1 MASFGRFLARRTA
14 QGLFV
19 VLGVV
24 TVVFALR
31 YVTPGSPV
39 DFIAPLDAS
48 QATRRRIADA
58 RGLDDP
64 LWLQYVTYIGDLLQG
79 EMGYSYRS
87 RTAVAP
93 RVFAKLPA
101 TLELA
106 VAATVVAVALSIPL
120 GVVSATRR
128 HALPDKAATLF
139 SLLGISTPN
148 FWLGVMLVILF
159 AVQFDVFPTSA
170 RPVGFLETVGNL
182 LVVAADGPL
191 VSTAWPLV
199 HLDRLVLAAPL
210 DASGFVADGRT
221 WVAHLFLPAVTL
233 GTYFTALI
241 TRLTRSGMLEQLGS
255 GYIRAAR
262 AKGLPEAL
270 VRYRHALRNTL
281 IPVITVVG
289 LQLGTLIG
297 GAVITEAVFAWP
309 GLGTL
314 VIDAINNRDW
324 PLIQGCLVVIG
335 TGFVVVNIAVD
346 ALYARL
352 NPQVME

>member
-1 MASFGRFLARRTA
+1 MASMGRFLLKRSL
-14 QGLFV
+14 QGLV
-19 VLGVV
+19 VIWGVV
-24 TVVFALR
+24 TVVFLLR

-48 QATRRRIADA
+48 QATRQRIADNL
-58 RGLDDP
+58 GLNRP
-64 LWLQYVTYIGDLLQG
+64 LYIQYGEYVVDLFSGD
-79 EMGYSYRS
+79 MGYSYRS
-87 RTAVAP
+87 RTAVRP

-106 VAATVVAVALSIPL
+106 LSATVVAVVLSIPL

-128 HALPDKAATLF
+128 HSPADYGATLF

-148 FWLGVMLVILF
+148 FWLGVMLVIIF
-159 AVQFDVFPTSA
+159 AVQFDVFPTST
-170 RPVGFLETVGNL
+170 RPVGLVQTIGNL
-182 LVVAADGPL
+182 VVIAGPEQGYAL
-191 VSTAWPLV
+191 PLNV
-199 HLDRLVLAAPL
+199 
-210 DASGFVADGRT
+210 SGFVSDLRT
-221 WVAHLFLPAVTL
+221 WLLYITLPAITL

-241 TRLTRSGMLEQLGS
+241 TRLTRSGMLDQLGQ
-255 GYIRAAR
+255 GYVRAAR
-262 AKGLPEAL
+262 AKGLPETL

-297 GAVITEAVFAWP
+297 GAVITEAVFDWP
-309 GLGTL
+309 GLGSL
-314 VIDAINNRDW
+314 VIDAIGNRDW

-335 TGFVVVNIAVD
+335 AGFVLVNIVVD
-346 ALYARL
+346 ALYATL